1 MWVVGTNFE
10 VQTVKEWLAAYHKER
25 QRDNFPVDMSTMYLM
40 SMKQFEKR
48 ADAVEVCRASLMAS
62 IDGAGARQ
70 KTLKKKLKELK

>member
-1 MWVVGTNFE
+1 
-10 VQTVKEWLAAYHKER
+10 
-25 QRDNFPVDMSTMYLM
+25 MSAMYLM